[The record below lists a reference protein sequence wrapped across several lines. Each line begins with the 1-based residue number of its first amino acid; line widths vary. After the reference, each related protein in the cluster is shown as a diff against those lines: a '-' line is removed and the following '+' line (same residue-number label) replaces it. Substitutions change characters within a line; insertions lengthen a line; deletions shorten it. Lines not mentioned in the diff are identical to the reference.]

1 MGESGRGEWVHGMGR
16 AAWVTVGVGSG
27 LAPQPPES
35 DRWGSSLEK
44 AQAARGHTHAAMWP
58 KTAPGHVFSCQRPG
72 GGLPH
77 EGTQLQ
83 GHLTE
88 TQQPTVPTTLGDRSL
103 DSVSRQANPNTSA
116 IGSG

>member
-1 MGESGRGEWVHGMGR
+1 M
-16 AAWVTVGVGSG
+16 TVGVGSG
-27 LAPQPPES
+27 LAPKPPES
-35 DRWGSSLEK
+35 DRCGSGLEK
-44 AQAARGHTHAAMWP
+44 ARAARGRTHAAMWP
-58 KTAPGHVFSCQRPG
+58 ETAPGHVFSCQRPG

-83 GHLTE
+83 GHLAE

-103 DSVSRQANPNTSA
+103 DSVSRQANPNASA